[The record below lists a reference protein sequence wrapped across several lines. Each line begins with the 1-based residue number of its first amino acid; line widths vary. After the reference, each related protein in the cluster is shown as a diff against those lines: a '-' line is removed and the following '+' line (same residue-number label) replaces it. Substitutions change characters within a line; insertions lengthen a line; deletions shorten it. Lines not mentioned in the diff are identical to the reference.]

1 MKCAE
6 QLTQVF
12 RLVFDNEDLT
22 ITPETTPNDIDGWDS
37 MAHLNLLAAV
47 QTHFKIKFASKELS
61 ALRTVGD
68 LGELIDSKLG

>member
-12 RLVFDNEDLT
+12 RLVFANDSLT

-37 MAHLNLLAAV
+37 MAHLNLIAAV
-47 QTHFKIKFASKELS
+47 QSRFKIKFVPKELM

-68 LGELIDSKLG
+68 LGQLIDSKLG

>member
-12 RLVFDNEDLT
+12 RLVFANDSLT

-37 MAHLNLLAAV
+37 MAHLNLIAAV
-47 QTHFKIKFASKELS
+47 QSRFKIKFASKELM

-68 LGELIDSKLG
+68 LGQLIDSKLG

>member
-12 RLVFDNEDLT
+12 RLVFDNENLT

-47 QTHFKIKFASKELS
+47 QARFKIKFASKELS

>member
-12 RLVFDNEDLT
+12 RLVFDNETLT

-47 QTHFKIKFASKELS
+47 QARFKIKFASKELS

>member
-12 RLVFDNEDLT
+12 RLVFANDSLT

-37 MAHLNLLAAV
+37 MAHLNLIAAV
-47 QTHFKIKFASKELS
+47 QSRFKIKFVSKELM

-68 LGELIDSKLG
+68 LGQLIDSKLG

>member
-47 QTHFKIKFASKELS
+47 QTHFKIKFASKELG

>member
-12 RLVFDNEDLT
+12 RLVFANDSLT
-22 ITPETTPNDIDGWDS
+22 ITPEATPNDIEGWDS
-37 MAHLNLLAAV
+37 MAHLNLIAAV
-47 QTHFKIKFASKELS
+47 QSRFKIKFVSKELM

-68 LGELIDSKLG
+68 LGDLIDSKLG